1 MDFYINEVIR
11 VTEKQKRFCDEY
23 LIDLNATRAYKA
35 AYPNVLKQRTAESA
49 GNRLLS
55 NVEVQEY
62 IQKRLAEKEDALI
75 AKQDEI
81 LKTLTRIMR
90 REELETVV
98 VTCKKR
104 KSYYDD
110 DGRKVIDDAEEP
122 VMVSVPTKVSD
133 TNKAAEMLGKYYAL
147 FTDKT
152 QLDGGSAVVIINDI
166 PRGEDNAEAD

>member
-1 MDFYINEVIR
+1 M
-11 VTEKQKRFCDEY
+11 TERQKRFCNEY
-23 LIDLNATRAYKA
+23 LIDLNATQAAIRAGYSAKT
-35 AYPNVLKQRTAESA
+35 AYSI
-49 GNRLLS
+49 GNENLTKP
-55 NVEVQEY
+55 EIQEY
-62 IQKRLAEKEDALI
+62 IQHRLDEKEDALI
-75 AKQDEI
+75 AKQDEV

-104 KSYYDD
+104 KAYYDD
-110 DGRKVIDDAEEP
+110 NGKKVIDDAEEP

-152 QLDGGSAVVIINDI
+152 QIDGGSAVVIINDI
-166 PRGEDNAEAD
+166 PRGEDNAQTD